1 MDCHAGFSPLDR
13 LHKPFSGFRHFFEIR
28 TPRRIPIV
36 SAESAVIIFAVAN
49 VSIENNNTL
58 SSCPRWVFE
67 GAAKKSKCIRKSI
80 LMTGKIASDSGILD
94 RL

>member
-1 MDCHAGFSPLDR
+1 M
-13 LHKPFSGFRHFFEIR
+13 HKPFSEFKHFFEIR

-49 VSIENNNTL
+49 VSIENSSTL

-67 GAAKKSKCIRKSI
+67 GAAKNGECNLKSI
-80 LMTGKIASDSGILD
+80 LMIGICQQKYHVIRD
-94 RL
+94 Y

>member
-1 MDCHAGFSPLDR
+1 MDCHGGISVLDR

-49 VSIENNNTL
+49 VSIENSSTL

-67 GAAKKSKCIRKSI
+67 GAAKKCKCILKSI
-80 LMTGKIASDSGILD
+80 LVIGLKKHPIRGY
-94 RL
+94 